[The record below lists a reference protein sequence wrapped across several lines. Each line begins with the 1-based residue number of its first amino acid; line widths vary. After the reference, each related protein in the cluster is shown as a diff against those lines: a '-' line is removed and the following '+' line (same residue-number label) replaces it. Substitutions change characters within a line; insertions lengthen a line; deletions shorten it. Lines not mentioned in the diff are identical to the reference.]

1 MNASDLIDASFSYRL
16 IASLLN
22 FLWQGCLVALATVP
36 VDLLLKNAP
45 AGRRYALHVTALTTM
60 VVCVTTTFLWIEP
73 PVSLST
79 VSAEYPAAR
88 LVTNVSPLDHDRSP
102 LPSFADIHV
111 SSSDFPAVAASIES
125 DVPQDS
131 RERRGDAWNDLPRW
145 APHIALFYL
154 ICSASLL
161 ARLVHGTW
169 AAHQLRK
176 LSTIVCEESL
186 IAVLH
191 SQSKSLGLRI
201 MPRIAWCTEV
211 SVPVVI
217 GIFKPMILLPTAAVT
232 GLSPDQLQALIT
244 HELAHIY
251 RHDLLVNLLQRIV
264 ESLLFFHPAVWY
276 ISRRISS
283 EREHACDEIVLATGC
298 ERLRYADALVR
309 MAELSTTLR
318 HPGRPAAA
326 TSLAAIGRNSS
337 EFKRRVLKVLAVP
350 QSSQLR
356 PSRVALLSML
366 TIVLCLA
373 VVGARLNLNALADT
387 PPDKTE
393 TESTPPAGL
402 EFLKPYPKLHGLSL
416 DMTDSQFLKIVKQH
430 DLKSRTTVEAGKVT
444 HHVALGDDH
453 TLVVMFDQNG
463 KCSGIQR
470 VRGESEDT
478 NDPANVSALPQGKE
492 SQSLFRKWQRT
503 ARTNGDIPGGTIRPL
518 VRVMTNFVKNN
529 PTHEGSPK
537 FAELLKRIDVSRDW
551 SRNEAVK
558 LLDEVTGIYPSLP
571 EWVEDEPRFTLGG
584 DVVSGKA
591 LPDDLKEAPWGEA
604 QPNGLRTAWLLEPR
618 GTEHRLNTGLKSRVL
633 FHNSGRN
640 PVLFQALTWNQSG
653 EHKAHDSQ
661 GNSIN
666 INSTYWTTIPRSF
679 VCHLAPGEFIEVI
692 GAGIAV
698 GPNKDDE
705 DWRDARSEVRV
716 GSWIEA
722 KAGDEVTFTPD
733 AVHCVGRD
741 SARQDDD
748 VSPSTPNFWWLKF
761 IKDRLSFHAPLPAD
775 VNERGKL
782 LEQVVRDLFG
792 NAPTN
797 EELMTFKNDTSPV
810 AIDSLAKR
818 LSERAGFEA
827 FSGSLNS
834 GPTKFKVLP
843 VDPDAAKK
851 PRIAK
856 SPGQF
861 PLGSQV
867 TFVVS
872 RRPIGERIVNEA
884 HLRFAP
890 TDATKPAP
898 HDPHPIPLPDDYDS
912 WIAGWMRGGTVL
924 WIAQSD
930 ANQKTS
936 VRRYDFTNPSNVVES
951 VITELKVS
959 ETLPDAILDV
969 VSKHF
974 QRIRGTGSSDE
985 IRAMKPQRYFATL
998 PSGVEVELAGVS
1010 LANDS
1015 FADQSKR
1022 KEERNWWRADGRWL
1036 QALPITPFS
1045 FSLDN
1050 SQRDFREFVF
1060 KLTPARNEDS
1070 LTASFVRWSPQ
1081 PRSGSSG
1088 LAGWNTSGGKPGF
1101 LLVQRSA
1108 SFNEEKVV
1116 AVHVLVSDQQYGPAW
1131 LIDGNGQTLPQK
1143 PADARTQAL
1152 RKLIKIVGVEK
1163 SGNETI
1169 FRTERL
1175 PIEIDSLLDF
1185 NLKAIDHKNQSHAS
1199 TGARGSNA
1207 GDGRVFKLAFA
1218 DIKHFEIRLR
1228 PMTSEVTF
1236 ENVSLV
1242 PGQFT
1247 DVNVRVKSV
1256 DPLAPPQAAAGKADL
1271 VDLKKMVEDLAILIP
1286 EHWRPRLAGGRTI
1299 EMRPGSYLNSEESPR
1314 VVLVFTSE
1322 KTRPET
1328 KWETKTDQ
1336 YEYLGETLYGHA
1348 HLFVSMNTKGLA
1360 NAATMRL
1367 IEWPDTTEF
1376 FKAFLKGDHTSIAAI
1391 RKRAER
1397 PRPAARNFIR
1407 NGLKFELESVS
1418 FVRTDSSRAA
1428 NRTGSDLWSADG
1440 TRLDSNAANPE
1451 ANAPLKDQAHFREF
1465 VLRARVVDGQEII
1478 RHTAGE
1484 FWVPPSPSQQLLTSR
1499 LAGTDILRFQL
1510 IKTIDVEK
1518 PATFALY
1525 FTDEPWSLAASL
1537 DLNGK
1542 MHPETELDA
1551 TYKSLVQQF
1560 EVSVVEKLA
1569 ATTIVKVHPTSDA
1582 ARRTHLALSAI
1593 KIDGQVVRAIEPTS
1607 DQLYIVNAPASE
1619 IDAFQVSLRRMT
1631 HKATF
1636 ESVATMPGQMTEPKV
1651 SLEPLN
1657 TLVRVTI
1664 RKDGKALGILS
1675 DMSITQL
1682 QEMLPVMLHDLNSV
1696 TSELI
1701 IETQIATTFQEAN
1714 QVVERLKASGW
1725 KWPSITVKPPDA
1737 SIGTDAIA
1745 P

>member
-1 MNASDLIDASFSYRL
+1 MNASDLIDPSFSYRL
-16 IASLLN
+16 IASLVN

-36 VDLLLKNAP
+36 VDLLLRNAP

-60 VVCVTTTFLWIEP
+60 VICVTTTFLWIEP

-79 VSAEYPAAR
+79 VSAEYPAVKP
-88 LVTNVSPLDHDRSP
+88 VTNVSPLDHDHSP

-154 ICSASLL
+154 ICSALLL

-176 LSTIVCEESL
+176 LSTIVSDESL
-186 IAVLH
+186 ISVLH

-217 GIFKPMILLPTAAVT
+217 GIFKPMILLPTAAIT
-232 GLSPDQLQALIT
+232 GLTPDQLQALIT

-276 ISRRISS
+276 ISRRISN

-356 PSRVALLSML
+356 PSRIALLSML

-373 VVGARLNLNALADT
+373 VVGSRLNLNALADT

-416 DMTDSQFLKIVKQH
+416 DMTDSQFLKIAKQH

-444 HHVALGDDH
+444 HRVALGDDH

-470 VRGESEDT
+470 VRGESDDA
-478 NDPANVSALPQGKE
+478 NDPVTVSPLPRGKE

-591 LPDDLKEAPWGEA
+591 LPDDLKDAPWGEA

-679 VCHLAPGEFIEVI
+679 VCRLAPGEFIEVI
-692 GAGIAV
+692 GAGIGV

-761 IKDRLSFHAPLPAD
+761 IKDRLSLHAPLPAD

-792 NAPTN
+792 NGPTN
-797 EELMTFKNDTSPV
+797 EELMTFKNDASPV
-810 AIDSLAKR
+810 AIDSLARR
-818 LSERAGFEA
+818 LSERMGFEA
-827 FSGSLNS
+827 FSGSLTS
-834 GPTKFKVLP
+834 GPTQFKVLP

-851 PRIAK
+851 PRTAK
-856 SPGQF
+856 GPGQF
-861 PLGSQV
+861 PLGGQV

-872 RRPIGERIVNEA
+872 RRPVGERIVNEA

-898 HDPHPIPLPDDYDS
+898 RDPHPIPLPDDYDS

-969 VSKHF
+969 ISMHF
-974 QRIRGTGSSDE
+974 QRVPDE
-985 IRAMKPQRYFATL
+985 DDN
-998 PSGVEVELAGVS
+998 E
-1010 LANDS
+1010 AN
-1015 FADQSKR
+1015 R
-1022 KEERNWWRADGRWL
+1022 V
-1036 QALPITPFS
+1036 PTP
-1045 FSLDN
+1045 
-1050 SQRDFREFVF
+1050 
-1060 KLTPARNEDS
+1060 
-1070 LTASFVRWSPQ
+1070 
-1081 PRSGSSG
+1081 
-1088 LAGWNTSGGKPGF
+1088 
-1101 LLVQRSA
+1101 
-1108 SFNEEKVV
+1108 
-1116 AVHVLVSDQQYGPAW
+1116 DQQAP
-1131 LIDGNGQTLPQK
+1131 
-1143 PADARTQAL
+1143 R
-1152 RKLIKIVGVEK
+1152 
-1163 SGNETI
+1163 
-1169 FRTERL
+1169 
-1175 PIEIDSLLDF
+1175 
-1185 NLKAIDHKNQSHAS
+1185 
-1199 TGARGSNA
+1199 
-1207 GDGRVFKLAFA
+1207 
-1218 DIKHFEIRLR
+1218 HF
-1228 PMTSEVTF
+1228 T
-1236 ENVSLV
+1236 
-1242 PGQFT
+1242 
-1247 DVNVRVKSV
+1247 
-1256 DPLAPPQAAAGKADL
+1256 
-1271 VDLKKMVEDLAILIP
+1271 
-1286 EHWRPRLAGGRTI
+1286 
-1299 EMRPGSYLNSEESPR
+1299 
-1314 VVLVFTSE
+1314 
-1322 KTRPET
+1322 
-1328 KWETKTDQ
+1328 
-1336 YEYLGETLYGHA
+1336 
-1348 HLFVSMNTKGLA
+1348 
-1360 NAATMRL
+1360 
-1367 IEWPDTTEF
+1367 
-1376 FKAFLKGDHTSIAAI
+1376 
-1391 RKRAER
+1391 
-1397 PRPAARNFIR
+1397 R
-1407 NGLKFELESVS
+1407 NGLKYELEAVA
-1418 FVRTDSSRAA
+1418 FATVATPDGAKRKTD
-1428 NRTGSDLWSADG
+1428 DWWSADG
-1440 TRLDSNAANPE
+1440 AKLNAAP
-1451 ANAPLKDQAHFREF
+1451 ANVTAITAPNEQAHFREF
-1465 VLRARVVDGQEII
+1465 VLRGHVVDDEETG

-1484 FWVPPSPSQQLLTSR
+1484 FWVPPTSHQWLHTSR
-1499 LAGTDILRFQL
+1499 LAGTDILKFQL
-1510 IKTIDVEK
+1510 VKRIDIEK
-1518 PATFALY
+1518 PVAFALY
-1525 FTDEPWSLAASL
+1525 FTDAPWSPAATFDVHGKLQSNADLAPEFVSL
-1537 DLNGK
+1537 
-1542 MHPETELDA
+1542 A
-1551 TYKSLVQQF
+1551 QQF
-1560 EVSVVEKLA
+1560 EINIVEKQSA
-1569 ATTIVKVHPTSDA
+1569 KTIVKAHPKSDP

-1593 KIDGQVVRAIEPTS
+1593 KIDGQIVRAIEPTT
-1607 DQLYIVNAPASE
+1607 DQYYIVNAPASE

-1636 ESVATMPGQMTEPKV
+1636 ENVAILPGQMTEPKV

-1657 TLVRVTI
+1657 TLVSVTI
-1664 RKDGKALGILS
+1664 RKDGKTLGILS
-1675 DMSITQL
+1675 DMSITHL
-1682 QEMLPVMLHDLNSV
+1682 QEILPVMQRDLNSV

-1701 IETQIATTFQEAN
+1701 IDTQLAATFAEASR
-1714 QVVERLKASGW
+1714 VVERLTVSGR
-1725 KWPSITVKPPDA
+1725 KWPSISVKPPEA
-1737 SIGTDAIA
+1737 SIRTEAIA
-1745 P
+1745 R